1 MKNIRWTPLG
11 VVILCA
17 TLGCSSS
24 SDGELAPPAK
34 TFVLVHGS
42 WMGAWC
48 WDDVAAGLR
57 AKGETV
63 VTVELPAHGADTTP
77 LPGATLDAYVAKV
90 GAAVDAA
97 EGPVILVGHSMA
109 GMVVTQV
116 AENKTD
122 KIAKLVY
129 LAAYLP
135 KDGQTLFDLAMT
147 DADSHSGMNV
157 VLDMTDGLAKI
168 PSDDLQDDFL
178 ADGSPAELATLQAH
192 YRDEPLA
199 PFVTPVHTTVANWG
213 RLPKV
218 YVYTKEDHAV
228 SYTLQQRMTA
238 GVTFVSTATLDTSH
252 APFLSQPA
260 LVTST
265 LLGL

>member
-1 MKNIRWTPLG
+1 MKNVRWMPLG
-11 VVILCA
+11 IVILWA

-24 SDGELAPPAK
+24 DGERAPVPK

-48 WDDVAAGLR
+48 WDEVAAGLR
-57 AKGETV
+57 AKGVTV
-63 VTVELPAHGADTTP
+63 VTVELPAHGSDTTP

-90 GAAVDAA
+90 SDAVDAT

-129 LAAYLP
+129 VAAYLP
-135 KDGQTLFDLAMT
+135 KDGEALLDLAMT
-147 DADSHSGMNV
+147 DTDSHSGMNV
-157 VLDMTDGLAKI
+157 TIDMADGLAKI
-168 PSDDLQDDFL
+168 PEDDLKDDFL

-218 YVYTKEDHAV
+218 YVYTKDDHAV

-252 APFLSQPA
+252 APFLSQPG

-265 LLGL
+265 LLAL